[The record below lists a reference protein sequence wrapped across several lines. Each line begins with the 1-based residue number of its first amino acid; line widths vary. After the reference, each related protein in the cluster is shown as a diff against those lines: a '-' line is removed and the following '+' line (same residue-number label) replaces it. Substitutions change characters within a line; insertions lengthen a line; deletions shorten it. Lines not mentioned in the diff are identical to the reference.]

1 MTYRRAAAMTC
12 MTVMLANGC
21 IGGRQDPT
29 KGRMDGAVAMDSL
42 SGTWE
47 IALTLTTP
55 GSAARTKVDPGAQ
68 ITGMIALIPNQWP
81 VRGLQ
86 EVSPSHY
93 GLYMINFQRLGLDP
107 RVPGELPIVAVESL
121 PMDSLGIEL
130 QPGGADRGS
139 VYLLGRSEGG
149 TVVGRWIEQQHCC
162 GSSGTFVMRRRA
174 ATGEH

>member
-1 MTYRRAAAMTC
+1 MTCCRTAAMAC

-21 IGGRQDPT
+21 VGGRQNPT
-29 KGRMDGAVAMDSL
+29 GGRMEGAFATDSL

-55 GSAARTKVDPGAQ
+55 GSAALTKVDPGAR

-107 RVPGELPIVAVESL
+107 RVPGELPVVAVESL

-139 VYLLGRSEGG
+139 VYLLGRSEGA
-149 TVVGRWIEQQHCC
+149 TVVGRWIEQLHCC
-162 GSSGTFVMRRRA
+162 GSSGTFIMQRR
-174 ATGEH
+174 TGAGRP